1 MKLCKSRWCADVVL
15 PWLTENPSIGPAELV
30 KKIKE
35 KYGVEV
41 PYMRV
46 FYGKEQALD
55 MIYGPW
61 QESFKLLYTY
71 KAEVEKA
78 CPGSVVEIDHHPVE
92 YKMKGRIR
100 EKECFRRIFI
110 SFMACWKGFLNG
122 CNPIWRWMQLL

>member
-1 MKLCKSRWCADVVL
+1 M
-15 PWLTENPSIGPAELV
+15 TENPSIGPAELV

-55 MIYGPW
+55 MIYGPRI
-61 QESFKLLYTY
+61 ESFKLLYTY

-78 CPGSVVEIDHHPVE
+78 CPRSVVEIDHHPVE

-100 EKECFRRIFI
+100 EKDCFKRIFI
-110 SFMACWKGFLNG
+110 SFMAC
-122 CNPIWRWMQLL
+122 